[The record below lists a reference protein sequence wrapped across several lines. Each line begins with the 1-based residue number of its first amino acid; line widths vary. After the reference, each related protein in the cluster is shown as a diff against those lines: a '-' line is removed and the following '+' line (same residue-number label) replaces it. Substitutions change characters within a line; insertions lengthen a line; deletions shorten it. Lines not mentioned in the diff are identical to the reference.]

1 MNLHDAIYTPRAKQ
15 VKIWESKTPIED
27 NIRRTQRLKEQNIQ
41 ILDLDELL
49 KVEQKYAEK
58 QPKQTKTEKTEEI
71 RPKQSLLDRFISL
84 FK

>member
-15 VKIWESKTPIED
+15 VKSWESKTPIED
-27 NIRRTQRLKEQNIQ
+27 NIRRTQKLKEQNIQ

-58 QPKQTKTEKTEEI
+58 QTKQTKTEKTEEI
-71 RPKQSLLDRFISL
+71 RPKQSLLNSFLSF